1 MLPCQLCLRK
11 RDLRTIGAA
20 GNIIIDMGVLLSE
33 DVNRSTQRNSAERW
47 AAGKP
52 ASLYRRRTGIDLC
65 KSGAGRG
72 SKPPRRF
79 PCLRTRAR
87 RKVVHK
93 PCAQAAIQDHMSLVR
108 LNRV

>member
-1 MLPCQLCLRK
+1 MFTWQLCLRK

-33 DVNRSTQRNSAERW
+33 DFNRSTQRNSAERW

-65 KSGAGRG
+65 KAG
-72 SKPPRRF
+72 
-79 PCLRTRAR
+79 
-87 RKVVHK
+87 
-93 PCAQAAIQDHMSLVR
+93 QAAEV
-108 LNRV
+108 NPYGGFPV